1 MEHLLWEMFEFGRS
15 GVIGFWLGVLAM
27 ALLRGTDTDPPRPLP
42 LYLSK
47 N

>member
-1 MEHLLWEMFEFGRS
+1 MESLLYELFEVGGGRI
-15 GVIGFWLGVLAM
+15 IGFWRGVLAM
-27 ALLRGTDTDPPRPLP
+27 ALLRATDTVPPWP